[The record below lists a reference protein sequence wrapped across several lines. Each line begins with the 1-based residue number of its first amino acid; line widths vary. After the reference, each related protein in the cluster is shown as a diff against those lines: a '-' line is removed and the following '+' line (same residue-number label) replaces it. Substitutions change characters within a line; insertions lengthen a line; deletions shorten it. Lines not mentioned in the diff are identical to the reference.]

1 MIAFETALLDQSP
14 MILGA
19 TALVTLLVA
28 WRFGRAPERFLA
40 SLLLALVV
48 SDLLLGMSYSGRA
61 AYDRFRIGIALRDAL
76 VLVGVGAAALRA
88 NRLYP
93 LVMAGAAM
101 VAALAHL
108 MRWLELFQ
116 GPFSYLV
123 LTTAPGFVIVAAFL
137 TGLALHIRRE
147 RLSGPYPA
155 WRETALPPA
164 FAATDKIG
172 QPDA

>member
-14 MILGA
+14 MTLGA

-40 SLLLALVV
+40 SLLLVLVV